1 MTDVD
6 VPINSGHQ
14 PRAIVESFLQNV
26 VVLDD
31 FVVISQQG
39 DDRPGDTPD
48 TTIISP
54 DYRIPQATSDS
65 GVSPGR
71 RDVELHADTVINAF
85 ADLGMVC
92 AVLKADPGS
101 ASPDRTVRAA
111 ARADIV
117 ILDWKIHEQPAG
129 DVALSVMKRILA
141 DDQNSHRLRL
151 IAIYTGEPDLGGISE
166 RIRLAI
172 QDFYPGEEVDISDPS
187 RITKG
192 PVRVVILA
200 KEGTVG
206 GHRPGPSHQEVTER
220 QLAGTLVDEFVLMT
234 SGLLRNVAL
243 AGIATIRKTAHRVLA
258 RFNEDL
264 DPAYLGHRLLLPH
277 PPDAEDHLVA
287 ALGSEVLSVLEEDR
301 PGAHAGIEAI
311 ERWLNRSGAP
321 DVSEPSVFSAH
332 ADTANECR
340 ELLLR
345 GIDAVGAHYS
355 RAVRKTLEARG
366 TELFTDCPAAAIRSN
381 DNFAA
386 LLNLKTRYPGQR
398 PRLTIGTVLYS
409 EEHDGRQYL
418 LCLQPKCDSIRLDSA
433 SGFPFMPLEIVQ
445 GDNTKMSFLLA
456 VETQESEW
464 ARLGITPKPS
474 ELIVRLFKPGSNP
487 PGEVLAVEKEQGT
500 FYFKDVDQKMYRWIA
515 EMKDEHAFR
524 VAGAVASALARPGPN
539 DAEWL
544 RRASRLPQ

>member
-6 VPINSGHQ
+6 VPIDSRHQ

-31 FVVISQQG
+31 IVVMSQQG
-39 DDRPGDTPD
+39 EERPDATPNTTIRRPDYPESSPASVTEAADRP
-48 TTIISP
+48 
-54 DYRIPQATSDS
+54 
-65 GVSPGR
+65 
-71 RDVELHADTVINAF
+71 DVPLNADIVIDAF

-92 AVLKADPGS
+92 AVLKATHDS
-101 ASPDRTVRAA
+101 ASPERTVRAA
-111 ARADIV
+111 VRADIV
-117 ILDWKIHEQPAG
+117 VLDWKIHEQPAG
-129 DVALSVMKRILA
+129 DVALSVIKRVLA
-141 DDQNSHRLRL
+141 ADQNNHRLRL

-172 QDFYPGEEVDISDPS
+172 RDFYQGEEMDTTDPS

-192 PVRVVILA
+192 PLRVVILA
-200 KEGTVG
+200 KEGTIG
-206 GHRPGPSHQEVTER
+206 CHRPGPSHQEVTECD
-220 QLAGTLVDEFVLMT
+220 LAGCLVDEYVSMT

-243 AGIATIRKTAHRVLA
+243 AGIATIRKNAHRVLA

-287 ALGSEVLSVLEEDR
+287 ALGSELLSVLEEDR
-301 PGAHAGIEAI
+301 PGTHAGIEAI
-311 ERWLNRSGAP
+311 RRWLNRDGGP
-321 DVSEPSVFSAH
+321 DISIPLRFSTQAT
-332 ADTANECR
+332 AANEC
-340 ELLLR
+340 LDLLR
-345 GIDAVGAHYS
+345 LGIEAVGTRYTN
-355 RAVRKTLEARG
+355 AVKKGLKDRG
-366 TELFTDCPAAAIRSN
+366 TEVFTDSPAAATRSN

-398 PRLTIGTVLYS
+398 PRLTIGAVLCTGKQ
-409 EEHDGRQYL
+409 GRGQYL

-445 GDNTKMSFLLA
+445 GDDRKISFPLV
-456 VETQESEW
+456 VEIRKGEW
-464 ARLGITPKPS
+464 KKLGITPKPS
-474 ELIVRLFKPGSNP
+474 ELIVRSFFPGSNP
-487 PGEVLAVEKEQGT
+487 PGEVLATRAESEEFYFEDVEKT
-500 FYFKDVDQKMYRWIA
+500 RYWWIA

-544 RRASRLPQ
+544 RRASR